1 MKVAETAMKVTSM
14 LVLVLCALAMPF
26 SRATAQ
32 TQTDQPAQQSID
44 RWLAL
49 MDSGKYAES
58 WQGAS
63 ELFKSHVTRNQ
74 WQSAAKSA
82 RLPLGKLQ
90 SRKVKSTTEAKTL
103 PGAPDGQYEVIRYES
118 SFEQKQSAIETVSA
132 MLEKDGRWKVS
143 GYFIK

>member
-1 MKVAETAMKVTSM
+1 MKVTSI
-14 LVLVLCALAMPF
+14 LLLALCALAMPF

-32 TQTDQPAQQSID
+32 IETDQSAQQSID

-49 MDSGKYAES
+49 IDAGKYAES
-58 WQGAS
+58 WQDAA
-63 ELFKSHVTRNQ
+63 ELFKSHVTKDQ
-74 WQSAAKSA
+74 WQSSAKAA

-90 SRKVKSTTEAKTL
+90 SRKVKSATEAKTL
-103 PGAPDGQYEVIRYES
+103 PGAPDGQYVVIRCDS
-118 SFEQKQSAIETVSA
+118 SFEQKQSAVETATA